1 MCELTGVC
9 VGDVVMASYDFVSA
23 STTCRERRTRSRDE
37 VEKPR
42 DGEERGGAS
51 SIDGRSPQSPQS
63 PQSRNGVGGG
73 GGRGAGGRV
82 VVDAVDVEA
91 RNERLYAECLE
102 VIERLFGAHAD
113 VSDEWKTATALR
125 CRDCHLLCASVLG
138 DRAASKTKNEY
149 ACLAALYLMR
159 EGLCIKGTRVCE
171 IDATIAESIPSLN
184 AVTEF
189 GFQKSKYTRAYRTLM
204 DAIDRAQYT
213 IPLHEL
219 KI

>member
-23 STTCRERRTRSRDE
+23 STTCRERITRSKDE
-37 VEKPR
+37 VEKTR
-42 DGEERGGAS
+42 DGGDRGGAS
-51 SIDGRSPQSPQS
+51 SIDGRR
-63 PQSRNGVGGG
+63 SRFDV
-73 GGRGAGGRV
+73 GRG
-82 VVDAVDVEA
+82 VDSADVEA
-91 RNERLYAECLE
+91 KNERLYAECRE
-102 VIERLFGAHAD
+102 VIERLFGAHDD
-113 VSDEWKTATALR
+113 VSDEWKSATALR

-138 DRAASKTKNEY
+138 DKTASKTKNEY

-171 IDATIAESIPSLN
+171 VDATISERIPSLN
-184 AVTEF
+184 AVSEF

-204 DAIDRAQYT
+204 EAIDRAQYT

>member
-37 VEKPR
+37 VEKTR
-42 DGEERGGAS
+42 DGEDRGGAS
-51 SIDGRSPQSPQS
+51 SIDVRSPRSPR
-63 PQSRNGVGGG
+63 SRNGVGGEV
-73 GGRGAGGRV
+73 RGRV

-91 RNERLYAECLE
+91 RNERLYAECLG

-113 VSDEWKTATALR
+113 VTDEWKTATALR

-138 DRAASKTKNEY
+138 VRAVSKTKNEY

-171 IDATIAESIPSLN
+171 IDATIVERIPSLN

-219 KI
+219 RI